1 MEKRSC
7 EARRAAAAAL
17 AVLVAIGGVPGAAAQ
32 VAPSG
37 AAVTAPPGPAHIT
50 VPTLVTEVPAAPEL
64 VVEDGRILL
73 QLEDAIL
80 LALRR
85 NLGLSVERYGHQQT
99 LLGIVQS
106 EGIYDLRLQSVTN
119 FSDSESP
126 SATLVEG
133 VPVLQSDRRSSS
145 FGLSQLTPWGGEV
158 RGSLF
163 ASRQATNN
171 ENVLL
176 NPLYGASGGIELAQP
191 LLRDFGRL
199 VTERPII
206 LARLASGQSREI
218 FEQQVANLLLE
229 VENAYW
235 DLVEA
240 GEQLNVARQ
249 SLELARELHERN
261 RIQVD
266 VGTLAPIEL
275 VQSEATIAIR
285 EEDII
290 TTGARLGDAADRL
303 LQLLNLKQ
311 AMAEGLTVE
320 PRTQPQTPAV
330 EIDLD
335 QAIATALAERPEIR
349 QQQLQVER
357 LEVDAAFFRNQKLPV
372 ADLVVGYD
380 STAQA
385 GRVRRD
391 VGIPITAVNEDLPD
405 AFGDVFER
413 EFPGWSIGLTVAMPL
428 QNRSARAQSAIA
440 DLDLEQG
447 RTVLDQ
453 LELEV
458 VTQVRSAARSVRTAE
473 QQIQSAQASVRLQ
486 ERNLEAEQ
494 RRYENGMS
502 TSFRITEI
510 QEDLT
515 AARSR
520 LVSAITNYRRALT
533 SYHRSIGRLLDES
546 GVELAGPVE
555 VELPRRTIGSLLR

>member
-1 MEKRSC
+1 MEKRSF
-7 EARRAAAAAL
+7 EARRSAAAVLAAL
-17 AVLVAIGGVPGAAAQ
+17 VAVGGVPGAAAQ
-32 VAPSG
+32 VAPP
-37 AAVTAPPGPAHIT
+37 AAAARIT

-73 QLEDAIL
+73 QLEDAIV

-119 FSDSESP
+119 LSDSESP
-126 SATLVEG
+126 SLSFVEG
-133 VPVLQSDRRSSS
+133 VPVVQSDRRSSS
-145 FGLSQLTPWGGEV
+145 FSLAQLTPWGGEA
-158 RGSLF
+158 RTRLF
-163 ASRQATNN
+163 ASRTASNSAD
-171 ENVLL
+171 LPF
-176 NPLYGASGGIELAQP
+176 NPAYSASGGVELAQP

-206 LARLASGQSREI
+206 QARLASGQSREI
-218 FEQQVANLLLE
+218 FEQQVANLLLD

-235 DLVEA
+235 DLVEE

-266 VGTLAPIEL
+266 VGTLAPIEM
-275 VQSEATIAIR
+275 VQSEATIALR
-285 EEDII
+285 EEGII
-290 TTGARLGDAADRL
+290 TAGARLGDAADRL

-320 PRTQPQTPAV
+320 PRTPPQTPPV
-330 EIDLD
+330 EIDLERG
-335 QAIATALAERPEIR
+335 IATALAERPEIR

-357 LEVDAAFFRNQKLPV
+357 FEVDAAFFRNQKLPV
-372 ADLVVGYD
+372 ADVVVGYE
-380 STAQA
+380 SNAQA
-385 GRVRRD
+385 GRARPD
-391 VGIPITAVNEDLPD
+391 LGFPITALNEDLPD
-405 AFGDVFER
+405 AFGDVFQR

-428 QNRSARAQSAIA
+428 QNRSARAASAIA

-447 RTVLDQ
+447 RTVLGQ

-458 VTQVRSAARSVRTAE
+458 ITQVRSAARAVRTAE
-473 QQIQSAQASVRLQ
+473 QQITSAQATVRLQ
-486 ERNLEAEQ
+486 ERNLDAEQ

-533 SYHRSIGRLLDES
+533 SYHRATGRLLDES
-546 GVELAGPVE
+546 GVELAGPVD
-555 VELPRRTIGSLLR
+555 VELPRRTIGSVLR

>member
-1 MEKRSC
+1 MQERSFD
-7 EARRAAAAAL
+7 ARRAVAAAL
-17 AVLVAIGGVPGAAAQ
+17 AAIVALGGAPAATAQ
-32 VAPSG
+32 EPRPAAP
-37 AAVTAPPGPAHIT
+37 VT
-50 VPTLVTEVPAAPEL
+50 VPTLVTEVPTAPEL

-106 EGIYDLRLQSVTN
+106 RGLYDLRLQSITN
-119 FSDSESP
+119 LTDSDTP
-126 SATLVEG
+126 AATVVEG
-133 VPVLQSDRRSSS
+133 VPVVTSDNRNTS
-145 FGLSQLTPWGGEV
+145 FGLAQLTPWGGEV

-163 ASRQATNN
+163 ASRRSTND

-176 NPLYGASGGIELAQP
+176 DPLYTASGGVEIAQP

-199 VTERPII
+199 PTERPII
-206 LARLASGQSREI
+206 QARLAAGQSREI
-218 FEQQVANLLLE
+218 FEQQVTNLLLD

-235 DLVEA
+235 DLVE
-240 GEQLNVARQ
+240 GREQLDVARQ

-261 RIQVD
+261 RIQVE

-275 VQSEATIAIR
+275 VQSEATIATR

-290 TTGARLGDAADRL
+290 TAEAFLGDAADRL
-303 LQLLNLKQ
+303 LQLLNLRE

-320 PRTQPQTPAV
+320 PRTDPEVPPV
-330 EIDLD
+330 EIDVQ

-380 STAQA
+380 SNANA
-385 GRVRRD
+385 GRLRDDPDFPIVVR
-391 VGIPITAVNEDLPD
+391 NQELQE
-405 AFGDVFER
+405 AFDDVFSR
-413 EFPGWSIGLTVAMPL
+413 EFTGWSIGLTLAMPL
-428 QNRSARAQSAIA
+428 QNRAARAQSAIA
-440 DLDLEQG
+440 DLGLEQG
-447 RTVLDQ
+447 RTVLGQ
-453 LELEV
+453 VELDVTTEV
-458 VTQVRSAARSVRTAE
+458 RAAARAVRTAE
-473 QQIQSAQASVRLQ
+473 QQITSARASVRLQ

-502 TSFRITEI
+502 TAFRITEI

-533 SYHRSIGRLLDES
+533 AYHRATGRLLEES

-555 VELPRRTIGSLLR
+555 VELPRRTFGSLFR

>member
-1 MEKRSC
+1 MEKRSF
-7 EARRAAAAAL
+7 EARRSAAAAL
-17 AVLVAIGGVPGAAAQ
+17 AVLVAVGGVPGAVAQ
-32 VAPSG
+32 VAPP
-37 AAVTAPPGPAHIT
+37 AAAAHIT

-73 QLEDAIL
+73 QLEDAIV

-106 EGIYDLRLQSVTN
+106 EGIYDFRLQSVTN
-119 FSDSESP
+119 FSDSENP

-133 VPVLQSDRRSSS
+133 VPVLESDSRSSS
-145 FGLSQLTPWGGEV
+145 LGFAQLTPWGGEV

-163 ASRQATNN
+163 ARRQATNN

-176 NPLYGASGGIELAQP
+176 NPLYGASAGVEVAQP

-206 LARLASGQSREI
+206 QARLASGQSREI
-218 FEQQVANLLLE
+218 FEQQVANLLLD

-240 GEQLNVARQ
+240 GEQLNVANQ

-266 VGTLAPIEL
+266 VGTLAPIEM

-285 EEDII
+285 EEEII
-290 TTGARLGDAADRL
+290 TAGARLGDAADRL

-320 PRTQPQTPAV
+320 PRTEPQTPPI

-349 QQQLQVER
+349 QQQLQIER
-357 LEVDAAFFRNQKLPV
+357 LEVDAAYFRNQKLPV
-372 ADLVVGYD
+372 ADVVVGYD
-380 STAQA
+380 SNAQA
-385 GRVRRD
+385 GRVRAD
-391 VGIPITAVNEDLPD
+391 AGIPITALNENLPD

-413 EFPGWSIGLTVAMPL
+413 AFPGWSIGLTVAMPL
-428 QNRSARAQSAIA
+428 QNRAARAQSAIA

-447 RTVLDQ
+447 RTVLDA

-458 VTQVRSAARSVRTAE
+458 ITQVRSAARSVRTAE
-473 QQIQSAQASVRLQ
+473 QQITSAQATVRLQ

-533 SYHRSIGRLLDES
+533 AYNRATGRLLDES

>member
-1 MEKRSC
+1 MEQRSF
-7 EARRAAAAAL
+7 EARRAIAAAL
-17 AVLVAIGGVPGAAAQ
+17 AAVVGLAGMLPAAAQ
-32 VAPSG
+32 QVAP
-37 AAVTAPPGPAHIT
+37 IE
-50 VPTLVTEVPAAPEL
+50 VPTLVVDVPAAPEL

-73 QLEDAIL
+73 QLEDAIV

-99 LLGIVQS
+99 LLGIVQA
-106 EGIYDLRLQSVTN
+106 EGIYDFRLQSVTN
-119 FSDSESP
+119 LSDSESP
-126 SATLVEG
+126 SATFVEG
-133 VPVLQSDRRSSS
+133 VPVLSSDSRNTSLG
-145 FGLSQLTPWGGEV
+145 FAQLTPWGGEV

-163 ASRQATNN
+163 ASRQSTNN

-176 NPLYGASGGIELAQP
+176 DPLFGASGGVELAQP

-206 LARLASGQSREI
+206 QARLASGQSREI
-218 FEQQVANLLLE
+218 FEQQVANLLLD
-229 VENAYW
+229 VESAYW
-235 DLVEA
+235 DLVESR
-240 GEQLNVARQ
+240 EQLNVAQQ

-285 EEDII
+285 QEDII
-290 TTGARLGDAADRL
+290 NAQALLGDASDRI
-303 LQLLNLKQ
+303 LQLLNLRA

-320 PRTQPQTPAV
+320 ARTDPETPAV
-330 EIDLD
+330 EIDVD
-335 QAIATALAERPEIR
+335 RAIQTALAERPEIR

-357 LEVDAAFFRNQKLPV
+357 FEVDSAFFRNQKLPV

-380 STAQA
+380 ANANA
-385 GRVRRD
+385 GQLRGDLGV
-391 VGIPITAVNEDLPD
+391 PITVRNEDLTD
-405 AFGDVFER
+405 AFGDVFDR
-413 EFPGWSIGLTVAMPL
+413 EFTGWSIGLTLAMPL
-428 QNRSARAQSAIA
+428 QNRAARAQSAIA

-447 RTVLDQ
+447 RTVLER
-453 LELEV
+453 LELDVATE
-458 VTQVRSAARSVRTAE
+458 VRSAARAVRTAE
-473 QQIQSAQASVRLQ
+473 QQIESAQASVRLQ

-502 TSFRITEI
+502 TSFRVTEI

-520 LVSAITNYRRALT
+520 LVSAITSYRRALT
-533 SYHRSIGRLLDES
+533 SYHRSIGLLLEER

-555 VELPRRTIGSLLR
+555 VELPRRTIGTLFDVSR

>member
-1 MEKRSC
+1 MEKRSF
-7 EARRAAAAAL
+7 EARRAAAAVL
-17 AVLVAIGGVPGAAAQ
+17 AVLVAVGGVPGAAAQ
-32 VAPSG
+32 VPPS
-37 AAVTAPPGPAHIT
+37 APPRAAAAIT

-119 FSDSESP
+119 ISDAESP
-126 SATLVEG
+126 SSSFVEG
-133 VPVLQSDRRSSS
+133 VQVLQSDRRSSTFS
-145 FGLSQLTPWGGEV
+145 LAQLTPWGGEA

-163 ASRQATNN
+163 ASRTASNS
-171 ENVLL
+171 EDLFL
-176 NPLYGASGGIELAQP
+176 NPVYGASGGVELAQP

-206 LARLASGQSREI
+206 QARLASGQSREI
-218 FEQQVANLLLE
+218 FEQQVANLLLD

-249 SLELARELHERN
+249 SLELARELHDRN

-275 VQSEATIAIR
+275 VQSEATIALR
-285 EEDII
+285 EEEII

-303 LQLLNLKQ
+303 LQLLNLQQ

-320 PRTQPQTPAV
+320 PRTQPQTPPV
-330 EIDLD
+330 EIDLER
-335 QAIATALAERPEIR
+335 AIATALAERPEIR

-385 GRVRRD
+385 GRVRSD
-391 VGIPITAVNEDLPD
+391 VGIPITALNEDLPD

-428 QNRSARAQSAIA
+428 QNRSARAASAIA

-447 RTVLDQ
+447 RTVLDE
-453 LELEV
+453 LELQVLTE
-458 VTQVRSAARSVRTAE
+458 VRSATRSVTTAE
-473 QQIQSAQASVRLQ
+473 QQITSAQATVRLQ